1 MSARVF
7 RHLPVALSFLTS
19 MALGAGAAQATPIT
33 TNFSNFA
40 GIGFGVGT
48 TQTISQNGIT
58 LDSLQGLYEV
68 TFFPE
73 VNLKDFGGSG
83 ATREIELTLTSGQ
96 NFDFEGFSIRDLC
109 CSAALTLTSSRGGSF
124 AVSSFTSPTFSGPL
138 WEDLDWVRFSYVGG
152 RGSEAKFTSF
162 TLNDE
167 PTAAPVPEPGTLLM
181 VGFGVAG
188 FCTRRWRQ
196 RTTA

>member
-40 GIGFGVGT
+40 GLGFGVGT
-48 TQTISQNGIT
+48 TQTISQDGIT
-58 LDSLQGLYEV
+58 LDALQGLYEV

-73 VNLKDFGGSG
+73 VNLKDYGGSG
-83 ATREIELTLTSGQ
+83 ATREIELTLTSGL
-96 NFDFEGFSIRDLC
+96 NFDFEGFSIRDK
-109 CSAALTLTSSRGGSF
+109 SSSGTMTLTSSRGGSF
-124 AVSSFTSPTFSGPL
+124 AVLAFTSPTFSGPL
-138 WEDLDWVRFSYVGG
+138 WEDLDWVRFTFMGG
-152 RGSEAKFTSF
+152 GGSEAKFTSF

-167 PTAAPVPEPGTLLM
+167 PTAAPVPEPATLLIF
-181 VGFGVAG
+181 GFGVAG